1 MDNFCDRCGSLLAW
15 DFSDGNRRRICPRC
29 GTGEIVEERTSQEPS
44 PKEQKREFR
53 VRKGVS
59 PRSSRYAS
67 NAMNRT
73 SLLTPLRP
81 SLREHGKDRIRKV
94 EVENGSP
101 APPMFP
107 FDTIRRG
114 QKEFMEDVGS
124 TVENGGFLIANVP
137 TGIGKTAASLSPAIE
152 QALESGRM
160 VMFMTSKQS
169 QHRIAVDTLRHLA
182 SRSGRGFKVVDIV
195 SKQSMCP
202 RDISRLPHATFSF
215 LCKQQSKDGTCP
227 LFRPPPAMLTR
238 GILSS
243 IMDVNE
249 LTEFSLKMKICP
261 HRAALEAAKEA
272 DVLICDFN
280 YLFSDLSDTIL
291 S

>member
-1 MDNFCDRCGSLLAW
+1 MDNFCDSCGSLLVW
-15 DFSDGNRRRICPRC
+15 DFSDGSRKRRCPRC
-29 GTGEIVEERTSQEPS
+29 KTPETGDEKPVRAEP
-44 PKEQKREFR
+44 PKVP
-53 VRKGVS
+53 VRDLRSRRGVS
-59 PRSSRYAS
+59 PRSSGYAS
-67 NAMNRT
+67 STMSKASML
-73 SLLTPLRP
+73 SSLRP
-81 SLREHGKDRIRKV
+81 SLEDHGRRSKKRS
-94 EVENGSP
+94 EPENGTP
-101 APPMFP
+101 APHMFP

-114 QKEFMEDVGS
+114 QKEFMEDVRS
-124 TVENGGFLIANVP
+124 AVTNGGFLIANVP

-152 QALESGRM
+152 LGLESGRM
-160 VMFMTSKQS
+160 VLFMTSKQS

-182 SRSGRGFKVVDIV
+182 SRSGRSFKVVDVV

-215 LCKQQSKDGTCP
+215 LCKQQSKDGACP
-227 LFRPPPAMLTR
+227 LFRPPPNMLTR
-238 GILSS
+238 GILSA

-291 S
+291 